1 MSQISLQEAQSKLA
15 ELIAGLKPG
24 EEVDIT
30 QNNQTVAKLVSPKRQ
45 RQQCNC
51 RSDNKTHELSPLV
64 STTALTTKAA
74 SITIVRNCI
83 TASVLRKRKIV

>member
-1 MSQISLQEAQSKLA
+1 MSEISLQEAQSKLA

-45 RQQCNC
+45 PQFGVG
-51 RSDNKTHELSPLV
+51 KGKLTLV
-64 STTALTTKAA
+64 QEDDDHLKDFEEYMP
-74 SITIVRNCI
+74 
-83 TASVLRKRKIV
+83 